1 VRKDGGVFWANVVI
15 DPIKDEQGMLVG
27 FSKITRDGTVPDR
40 CGRVRKPADEAGAEE
55 VPARPRRG

>member
-15 DPIKDEQGMLVG
+15 DPIKDEHGMLVG

-40 CGRVRKPADEAGAEE
+40 CGRVRKPADEAGA
-55 VPARPRRG
+55 